1 MNTKTRN
8 TIVGVIVIVIV
19 IGVIYYIYTNKETF
33 RGPIKKYEYMD
44 EIDMSEE
51 TKDKEGNMN
60 KLVHEQLDNYP
71 EDVIVGE
78 KADLDIM
85 WKNASEPGKYKYV
98 SYLDGERDN
107 ESKLED
113 QDSYETQLAESVDY
127 ASSTNNDKFV
137 ASDNGNGNYAP
148 YTQHKKEFTTKELMN
163 SDGLLPKEEKDWFDT
178 VPEPIKVKNRHLINI
193 NRPIGV
199 DTVGS
204 SMKIACRDLRGNIP
218 APKFVVSPFL
228 NSSVEPDVA
237 TVGFCNSDPYK

>member
-60 KLVHEQLDNYP
+60 KLVNEQLDNYP

-85 WKNASEPGKYKYV
+85 WKNASEPGKYHNP
-98 SYLDGERDN
+98 GH
-107 ESKLED
+107 
-113 QDSYETQLAESVDY
+113 A
-127 ASSTNNDKFV
+127 
-137 ASDNGNGNYAP
+137 
-148 YTQHKKEFTTKELMN
+148 
-163 SDGLLPKEEKDWFDT
+163 
-178 VPEPIKVKNRHLINI
+178 
-193 NRPIGV
+193 
-199 DTVGS
+199 
-204 SMKIACRDLRGNIP
+204 
-218 APKFVVSPFL
+218 
-228 NSSVEPDVA
+228 
-237 TVGFCNSDPYK
+237 